1 MNEDIDIGLEV
12 GNHTL
17 LGMGLDIG
25 NEAFA
30 MLYVSFITTTLKNM
44 AVSFEN

>member
-17 LGMGLDIG
+17 LGWGSILEMKLLQCK
-25 NEAFA
+25 
-30 MLYVSFITTTLKNM
+30 MSRLLLLP
-44 AVSFEN
+44 